1 MGIGRRCAAAGA
13 AAGAVLLAAA
23 PAAAHGV
30 GGRVDLPIPVW
41 QFAWAAALA
50 VAASFGVLSMFWTSP
65 RLAAAARGRPLPA
78 RLTKADRPL
87 LLLTRTAGLSMLG
100 ILLYAGLGGS
110 RDTASNIAP
119 YAVFIIFWVG
129 VSLGSALAGD
139 IWKAFNPFHTLADL
153 GAWLRAH
160 LTGAPMSAPDRGA
173 GNQWWAAGAVFTFV
187 WMELAFHAGAA
198 PRSVGV
204 YLAAY
209 TAAMLAGAAVWG
221 RGWVR
226 DADGFGALFTILS
239 AMAPFYRS
247 ASGRWRVRP
256 PLAGLARLEVRPGA
270 VRLILIVLGAA
281 AFDGF
286 TRSSFWLD
294 IASNRSGWM
303 LTALNTGGLLFGIGV
318 MMAVYRTAAA
328 AMARITGDPEDELG
342 DAFGPSLVPITAAYT
357 AAHYF
362 SFLVLDGQAVIRLA
376 SDPFGMGWD
385 MFGAAGYRID
395 YTLVPAAAVAWIQ
408 TAAIA
413 AGHMLGVA
421 AAHDRAVERYR
432 PDLAV
437 RSQYPMLAAMIAYTI
452 AGLLLLLGG

>member
-1 MGIGRRCAAAGA
+1 MAAGA
-13 AAGAVLLAAA
+13 AVCAAAA
-23 PAAAHGV
+23 PAGAHGL

-50 VAASFGVLSMFWTSP
+50 VAASFGVLGRFWTAP

-78 RLTKADRPL
+78 WLGKADRPL
-87 LLLTRTAGLSMLG
+87 FFLTRTAGLAMLG

-110 RDTASNIAP
+110 RDTAANIAP
-119 YAVFIIFWVG
+119 HAVFIIFWVG
-129 VSLGSALAGD
+129 VSLASALAGD

-153 GAWLRAH
+153 GAWLRAKAA
-160 LTGAPMSAPDRGA
+160 GAPLSALDRGE
-173 GNQWWAAGAVFTFV
+173 GGQWWAAGAVFTFV

-209 TAAMLAGAAVWG
+209 TAAMLAGAAARG

-226 DADGFGALFTILS
+226 SADGFGALFTILA
-239 AMAPFYRS
+239 AMAPLHRN
-247 ASGRWRVRP
+247 AAGEWRVRP
-256 PLAGLARLEVRPGA
+256 PLAGLARLEVRPGG

-286 TRSSFWLD
+286 TRSAFWLD
-294 IASNRSGWM
+294 IASNRSGWV

-318 MMAVYRTAAA
+318 MMTVYRAAA
-328 AMARITGDPEDELG
+328 AVMAGITGDQEDELG
-342 DAFGPSLVPITAAYT
+342 GAFAPSLVPIAAAYT

-362 SFLVLDGQAVIRLA
+362 SFLVLDGQAVISLA

-385 MFGAAGYRID
+385 LFGTAARPID
-395 YTLVPAAAVAWIQ
+395 YTLASPAAVAWIQ

-413 AGHMLGVA
+413 AGHILAVI

-432 PDLAV
+432 PGLAV